1 MSTQASLMKGG
12 IAVATTR
19 RSKIQII
26 FQFLILGLLVLLL
39 INYKGTAGINKIRQ
53 TQVSGTLKLPA
64 LQAPAPAG
72 TSSFRDAAGYLK
84 IIWPALVFGVLI
96 SAAVRTSISRTPIQ
110 AVFGRGTVRDQVTGA
125 LAGMPLML
133 CSCCVAPIFPS
144 IYQKTRRIG
153 PALALALAAPSLN
166 PVALTLSFLLF
177 PWQVA
182 GGRLAMALTL
192 VLIGSAFVPIIT
204 RSTNLPVGTNEAAS
218 EMKWGELL
226 LSYAKSLAYVF
237 LRTVPLVILG
247 IWASM
252 WVMRQL
258 PLSTLGAT
266 ASAHLFG
273 MAIIALIAVLLTLPS
288 LFEIPLALS
297 IIAAGGPV
305 GAAAAVLFAGPA
317 INLPSLLV
325 IGRHSNWRVAATL
338 AGLVWLIAVG
348 GGLLIR

>member
-1 MSTQASLMKGG
+1 MSTQASAMKGG
-12 IAVATTR
+12 IAEATVQS
-19 RSKIQII
+19 SKSQII
-26 FQFLILGLLVLLL
+26 FQVLVLGLLVLFLM
-39 INYKGTAGINKIRQ
+39 NYKGTAGINKIRQ
-53 TQVSGTLKLPA
+53 TQASGTLKVPA
-64 LQAPAPAG
+64 LQANSSSGA
-72 TSSFRDAAGYLK
+72 SSFRDAGVYLK
-84 IIWPALVFGVLI
+84 IVWPALVFGVLI
-96 SAAVRTSISRTPIQ
+96 SAAVRTSISRTPLKGI
-110 AVFGRGTVRDQVTGA
+110 FGRGAVRDQVTGA

-153 PALALALAAPSLN
+153 PALAVALAAPSLN

-182 GGRLAMALTL
+182 GGRLIMALAL
-192 VLIGSAFVPIIT
+192 VFIGSAFVASITGSAKLPIELSAPVPET
-204 RSTNLPVGTNEAAS
+204 R
-218 EMKWGELL
+218 WRELF
-226 LSYAKSLAYVF
+226 LSYAKSLAYVT
-237 LRTVPLVILG
+237 LRTVPLVIVG

-252 WVMRQL
+252 WIMRRL

-266 ASAHLFG
+266 ASTHFLG
-273 MAIIALIAVLLTLPS
+273 VAIIALIAVLLTLPS

-297 IIAAGGPV
+297 IVAAGGPV

-325 IGRHSNWRVAATL
+325 IGRHSNWKVAAML
-338 AGLVWLIAVG
+338 ADLVWVIAAT